1 MTVRTGRR
9 ILAMLGCLMILLA
22 GLPAA
27 SAAAQGGTQDISIW
41 SYENDG
47 SGSAYDACYVLVGY
61 SQEGCDLN
69 GDGAVLFEDV
79 AYGTYTVRQTRDLGP
94 GRYVNDFTI
103 TVNGGVPDFAAFVI
117 TESRQPGASTG
128 GSRDLYI
135 ATAADGASYYDAC
148 YVLVGYSQI
157 GCDANRDGYV
167 LFEDVHYGTYT
178 VRQTADITPYSV
190 ADFTVEF
197 NANTDNVFYAY
208 LEQDPNPV
216 WTTDVHL
223 ITRDPGNGELL
234 RGACYELVG
243 YSNVGCDENR
253 DGQVTFE
260 DIPLGEYTLH
270 QVTPP
275 AGFRAINDYTLHVS
289 WWMQDDFLGLVLQQA
304 PEQSD
309 GTTDH
314 VSLVFI
320 DVTTSRRVASPD
332 ICAQLVGGS
341 QIGCDDSL
349 VDGQID
355 FLAVPHG
362 EYDLLVHSLP
372 NGYALTYPD
381 TTVGVTGI
389 DEDVNTI
396 WFVYLTPVP

>member
-1 MTVRTGRR
+1 MAYSGRGFRTV
-9 ILAMLGCLMILLA
+9 IGCLLLVLA
-22 GLPAA
+22 GLPGIP
-27 SAAAQGGTQDISIW
+27 AAAQGGTQDIHIW
-41 SYENDG
+41 TYENDG

-79 AYGTYTVRQTRDLGP
+79 AYGTYTVTQTRELGP

-103 TVNGGVPDFAAFVI
+103 TVNGGVPDFAAFVMGGS
-117 TESRQPGASTG
+117 TQPAPSAN

-157 GCDANRDGYV
+157 GCDVNRDGYV
-167 LFEDVHYGTYT
+167 LFEDVAYGTYT
-178 VRQTADITPYSV
+178 VRQTADITPYTI
-190 ADFTVEF
+190 ADFRIEF

-208 LEQDPNPV
+208 LERDPDPV

-223 ITRDPGNGELL
+223 ITRDPADGELL

-243 YSNVGCDENR
+243 YSNVGCDENN
-253 DGQVTFE
+253 DGQVTF
-260 DIPLGEYTLH
+260 DAIPLGDYTLH

-275 AGFRAINDYTLHVS
+275 SGYQRINDYTLHVS
-289 WWMQDDFLGLVLQQA
+289 WWTPDDFLGLVVQQA
-304 PEQSD
+304 PRQTD

-320 DVTTSRRVASPD
+320 DTTTMQRVASPA
-332 ICAQLVGGS
+332 ICAELIGGTRV
-341 QIGCDDSL
+341 GCDESL
-349 VDGQID
+349 VDGQVD

-362 EYDLLVHSLP
+362 DYRLQIHSLP
-372 NGYALTYPD
+372 AGYALTYPD
-381 TTVGVTGI
+381 TSVTVTGI
-389 DEDVNTI
+389 DDDVNTI
-396 WFVYLTPVP
+396 WYVYLTPGQ